1 MFHHGQETEKWC
13 PDVNWQSTHSAQQPH
28 SVELWE
34 QRTVAP
40 KGKLEEYNTKK
51 EDVVAL
57 MDSYFNVFTVVSLR
71 LLYAK

>member
-1 MFHHGQETEKWC
+1 MFHHGQETEKLC
-13 PDVNWQSTHSAQQPH
+13 PDVNWQSTQQPH

-34 QRTVAP
+34 QRSVAP
-40 KGKLEEYNTKK
+40 KDKLEEYNTKK